1 MLKIEHTPTF
11 KHYSAYYK
19 INDQGHGGVCIFVKN
34 TFIHSLIHFQAYLQ
48 AVAVCI
54 TINNKTY
61 TVASVYVP
69 PSDYL
74 NELAFERMI
83 KEFFISLLN
92 IR

>member
-19 INDQGHGGVCIFVKN
+19 SNNQGHGGVCILIKN
-34 TFIHSLIHFQAYLQ
+34 TFILSQIHFQADLQ

-61 TVASVYVP
+61 TVALVYVP
-69 PSDYL
+69 SSESL

-83 KEFFISLLN
+83 KSFHLVT
-92 IR
+92 